1 MRLKDL
7 FCTLIHIPD
16 RFYGCL
22 SKQIIISGIIFLF
35 ITTVS
40 TVSCKKNELLPDR
53 NNQEMLP
60 ELSGY
65 KIFQGTPADLI
76 PAADYELYELSSPL
90 FTDYAE
96 KQRLIKIPGSAN
108 LTATGNGLPDFPE
121 GTILVKTFYYYL
133 DKRVQNTGRKIIET
147 RVMIKNKGLWNVGTY
162 QWNDGQTEAY
172 LIKSGAEKTVNYID
186 ENGRNRAISYH
197 IPGNREC
204 ATCHNSKGRVIPIG
218 PKIRNLNFEVL
229 RNGRSQNQ
237 LTYLQTEGIFAP
249 VNPAAFG
256 ALPDYKDPAFS
267 LEQRAR
273 AYLDINCAHCHN
285 SQGFASSIRYRLDYE
300 TSLEHSKIKA
310 GKNAIHHF
318 MEKGLMPKIGTT
330 VVDEEGVALIKK
342 YLDTL

>member
-22 SKQIIISGIIFLF
+22 SKQIIISGMIFLF

-40 TVSCKKNELLPDR
+40 TVSCKKDELLPDQ

-60 ELSGY
+60 KLSDY
-65 KIFQGTPADLI
+65 KIFQGSPANLI
-76 PAADYELYELSSPL
+76 PANDYKLYEMSSQL

-96 KQRLIKIPGSAN
+96 KQRLIKVPGTAN
-108 LTATGNGLPDFPE
+108 LTATGDGLPHFPD
-121 GTILVKTFYYYL
+121 GTIMVKTFYYYL
-133 DKRVQNTGRKIIET
+133 DKRAQNKGKNIIET
-147 RVMIKNKGLWNVGTY
+147 RVMVKNDGVWNVGVY
-162 QWNDGQTEAY
+162 QWNDEQTEGY
-172 LIKSGAEKTVNYID
+172 LITAGSNKTVNYID
-186 ENGRNRAISYH
+186 EEGRSKAIAYH

-204 ATCHNSKGRVIPIG
+204 ATCHNSKGEVIPIG
-218 PKIRNLNFEVL
+218 PKVRNLNFEVV
-229 RNGRSQNQ
+229 RNGRSENQ
-237 LTYLQTEGIFAP
+237 LAYLQAEGIFKP
-249 VNPAAFG
+249 LNPGSFS

-273 AYLDINCAHCHN
+273 AYLDINCAHCH
-285 SQGFASSIRYRLDYE
+285 SQTGFASSNRYRMEYE
-300 TSLEHSKIKA
+300 TSLENSKIKA